1 VLDTDMVSGM
11 LSAIRDFV
19 RDSFG
24 STRRETLDT
33 LQVGG
38 LTVWIEQGPLAVLAG
53 VIRGTPPQAL
63 RERFRQALEGIHQ
76 AQGAALQGFDGDA
89 AALAPTQP
97 ALLACLEARYGKAPD
112 GTARPRRVTPL
123 ALVAAGLALALAGF
137 AFAHVEEARR
147 WERFVQRL
155 RSEPGLVVTQAA
167 REGGLYRVA
176 GLRDALAR
184 DPRTLAT
191 EAGLAPGDLQF
202 AWEPYLSLR
211 PEFVRQR
218 QRAALAA
225 PGPTAAT
232 EETTP

>member
-1 VLDTDMVSGM
+1 MNDAPPGDAGFAQL
-11 LSAIRDFV
+11 RDLLLG
-19 RDSFG
+19 D
-24 STRRETLDT
+24 E
-33 LQVGG
+33 
-38 LTVWIEQGPLAVLAG
+38 
-53 VIRGTPPQAL
+53 
-63 RERFRQALEGIHQ
+63 Q
-76 AQGAALQGFDGDA
+76 AQSAALQGFGGDD

-123 ALVAAGLALALAGF
+123 
-137 AFAHVEEARR
+137 AHVEEARR

-218 QRAALAA
+218 QGAALAA